1 VELLTALGRTL
12 GFSFAAGINLYATVA
27 ILGLASRFGW
37 ADLPVQY
44 RVFDNDWII
53 GAALA
58 LYTVEFFADKIP
70 WVDSV
75 WDAMHSFI
83 RPAGGA
89 LIAATSIGDASPTVQ
104 GLAALAGAGLAAS
117 THFTKAGTR
126 AIANTSP
133 EPFSNWILSLSE
145 DGFVIALAVLALKY
159 PLVAAIVVLAGLAII
174 IVLASW
180 LIRGIGPRI
189 RHAP

>member
-1 VELLTALGRTL
+1 
-12 GFSFAAGINLYATVA
+12 
-27 ILGLASRFGW
+27 
-37 ADLPVQY
+37 
-44 RVFDNDWII
+44 
-53 GAALA
+53 
-58 LYTVEFFADKIP
+58 
-70 WVDSV
+70 
-75 WDAMHSFI
+75 M
-83 RPAGGA
+83 
-89 LIAATSIGDASPTVQ
+89 Q

-159 PLVAAIVVLAGLAII
+159 PLIAAVVVLAGLAII

-180 LIRGIGPRI
+180 LIRAIGRRRGP
-189 RHAP
+189 A